1 MNAGAYLKDLRKKK
15 GLTIREVVLMT
26 GSEIDKTTIS
36 RIERSERKI
45 SLKAAF
51 YFSQIYDVPM
61 EEVAKKEMG
70 AKAKIKQVKVV
81 KKKRGRKK
89 GATVKKAGRKK

>member
-1 MNAGAYLKDLRKKK
+1 MSAGSYLKSLRLEK

-26 GSEIDKTTIS
+26 SEEIDKTTVS
-36 RIERSERKI
+36 RIERDERKI

-51 YFSQIYDVPM
+51 FFSQIYGVSL
-61 EEVAKKEMG
+61 EEIARKELG
-70 AKAKIKQVKVV
+70 AKAKIKQVKIV

-89 GATVKKAGRKK
+89 GSTNKPKA